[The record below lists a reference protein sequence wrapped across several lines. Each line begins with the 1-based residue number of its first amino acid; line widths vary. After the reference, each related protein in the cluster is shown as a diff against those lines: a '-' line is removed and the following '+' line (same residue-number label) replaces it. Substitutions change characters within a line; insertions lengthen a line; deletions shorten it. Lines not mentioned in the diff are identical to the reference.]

1 MMGELPTPG
10 IKTPSLEQFLPDIPS
25 TKPPETVLEREVLEL
40 LTKGRNQD
48 SSYDLKN
55 SPIATFIVNS
65 MGFPSVRHLIER
77 AKEFFAGTISAD
89 EFLSE
94 CDHEAI
100 GIVIDAVEQ
109 LFESRTSALRGL
121 SGDAKLTF
129 EPYQA
134 TMSPREQEL
143 VSEGS

>member
-1 MMGELPTPG
+1 
-10 IKTPSLEQFLPDIPS
+10 
-25 TKPPETVLEREVLEL
+25 
-40 LTKGRNQD
+40 
-48 SSYDLKN
+48 
-55 SPIATFIVNS
+55 

-89 EFLSE
+89 EFLRE